1 MTSHRVRKRFL
12 PNSAFI
18 LNFLG
23 VHSHQIQATTVIVET
38 VIVESTVLVEQKPL
52 TTTQFYLLQTTILVE
67 TTVIVE
73 QKPLTVFSTITVVAC
88 ITCYNVFSIKQQRIG
103 CGSDLTLFLKLV
115 WREDGMW
122 WCVGSLR
129 LTPNY
134 GRALV
139 RDLSLTSE
147 APLHPDPLAQ
157 CRPSNHSSLHT
168 HCPEASATL
177 FCWLPA

>member
-1 MTSHRVRKRFL
+1 MKLAVFLRVKYW
-12 PNSAFI
+12 
-18 LNFLG
+18 NFHPEFYLG
-23 VHSHQIQATTVIVET
+23 GFFCLASLTTVELGGLRDN
-38 VIVESTVLVEQKPL
+38 LVVAL
-52 TTTQFYLLQTTILVE
+52 RTAACLLLQR
-67 TTVIVE
+67 
-73 QKPLTVFSTITVVAC
+73 VF
-88 ITCYNVFSIKQQRIG
+88 YYSIKQQRVG
-103 CGSDLTLFLKLV
+103 CENDLTLFSKLV
-115 WREDGMW
+115 WREGGMW

-129 LTPNY
+129 LTPNC

-157 CRPSNHSSLHT
+157 CRRRPSNHSSLHT